1 MASDRV
7 LATTALVVLLTT
19 SACGGGADTG
29 AGGDASDEAAAV
41 PEVTTPAVITTGPA
55 GPDETAVGTPASQ
68 GHRAYAFAS
77 TGAVEV
83 EKDGVLI
90 GWSAME
96 GEPGVAIIGFL
107 SGLDIV
113 SIRFPEDF
121 TVGEPIDLT
130 ADYTSDSGP
139 NVDIV
144 LDRQSFDEEIV
155 SGTFTVA
162 ATDGVAITGTFE
174 VTGRGEQ
181 GGQVT
186 VTGTFEN
193 VPRE

>member
-1 MASDRV
+1 MESVRV
-7 LATTALVVLLTT
+7 LATTALVVLPIM
-19 SACGGGADTG
+19 SGCGGADTR

-41 PEVTTPAVITTGPA
+41 PEVTTPAVTIPGPA

-83 EKDGVLI
+83 EEDGVLI

-96 GEPGVAIIGFL
+96 GEPGVANIGFL

-121 TVGEPIDLT
+121 TLGEPIDLT
-130 ADYTSDSGP
+130 ADYTSDSGH

-155 SGTFTVA
+155 SGTFTVT
-162 ATDGVAITGTFE
+162 ATDGVEITGTFE

>member
-1 MASDRV
+1 MESVRV
-7 LATTALVVLLTT
+7 LATAALVVLPIT
-19 SACGGGADTG
+19 SGCGGADTR
-29 AGGDASDEAAAV
+29 AGGDAGDEAAAV
-41 PEVTTPAVITTGPA
+41 PEVTTPAVTIPGPA

-83 EKDGVLI
+83 EEDGVLI

-96 GEPGVAIIGFL
+96 GEPGVANIGFL

-130 ADYTSDSGP
+130 ADYTSDSGH

-155 SGTFTVA
+155 SGTFTVT
-162 ATDGVAITGTFE
+162 ATDGVEITGTFE